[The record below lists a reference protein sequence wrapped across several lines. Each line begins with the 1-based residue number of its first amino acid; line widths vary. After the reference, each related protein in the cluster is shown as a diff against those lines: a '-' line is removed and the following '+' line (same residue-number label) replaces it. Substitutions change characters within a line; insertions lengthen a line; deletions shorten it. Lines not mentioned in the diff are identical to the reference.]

1 MHHLQM
7 GFRKGN
13 GKRIRGQR
21 RQTGGVTVPLK
32 SVAGNRYLLFVVR
45 DGTLK

>member
-1 MHHLQM
+1 MPA
-7 GFRKGN
+7 N
-13 GKRIRGQR
+13 
-21 RQTGGVTVPLK
+21 GGVHVPLK